1 MNADFKTHLLG
12 MRSVLH
18 YYFLG
23 VAVSWAGFP
32 IICMVSVRLYWT
44 VDKIQTFYSV
54 FAVVAY
60 AILTYLGMHDFGEH
74 DRRPYKWSRY
84 KAKGLVCGAMGF
96 AVIYLAEVILI
107 FAANKFIRVQHPI
120 INIEGLH
127 GYVTQILYM
136 PFFWVYKMID
146 PEIIIPSV
154 GYLSALLP
162 GIYVIAVN
170 GFAYWMGYTD
180 KVLIKHKPKGLWAQ
194 RLFYGRTNKKKKK
207 QSWTERLLTK
217 PEQKGK

>member
-1 MNADFKTHLLG
+1 MNADLKTHLLG

-18 YYFLG
+18 YYLMG

-32 IICMVSVRLYWT
+32 IICMLSVRLYWT

-54 FAVVAY
+54 FSVVAY

-84 KAKGLVCGAMGF
+84 KAKGLICGAMGF
-96 AVIYLAEVILI
+96 AVIYIAEVVLI

-154 GYLSALLP
+154 GYLNALLP
-162 GIYVIAVN
+162 GIYVIIVN

-180 KVLIKHKPKGLWAQ
+180 KVLIKHKPKGKLAQ
-194 RLFYGRTNKKKKK
+194 RLFYGKSDKKKNKK
-207 QSWTERLLTK
+207 SWTERLLTK